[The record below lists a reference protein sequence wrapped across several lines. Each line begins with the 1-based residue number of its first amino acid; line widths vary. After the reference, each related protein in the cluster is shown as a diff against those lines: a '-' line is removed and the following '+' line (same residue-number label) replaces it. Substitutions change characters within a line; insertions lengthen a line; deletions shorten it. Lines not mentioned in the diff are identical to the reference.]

1 MLSTL
6 KRPELAHTRRSLL
19 IRLKDW
25 RDIESWQA
33 FFNTYWR
40 LIYVTA
46 IQAGLS
52 AEESEDLVQETV
64 LSVAKQIPN
73 FNYDPEKGSFR
84 SWLLTVT
91 HCRIA
96 DRFRKRRGEERE
108 VSFGDLA
115 TGGSEGLAFG
125 MPELLSRSELEEIW
139 DREWESNLMEAAIDN
154 VKRAVSP
161 KHYQVFD
168 LLHFKEMSVADVADK
183 LNVTRASAYLIRH
196 RIGKAIVKELQRI
209 QKEVV

>member
-1 MLSTL
+1 MLSTV
-6 KRPELAHTRRSLL
+6 KRPELAQTRRSLL

-46 IQAGLS
+46 MQAGLT

-73 FNYDPEKGSFR
+73 FDYDPQKGSFR

-108 VSFGDLA
+108 FSVGDMEN
-115 TGGSEGLAFG
+115 GDSDGLTFG

-154 VKRAVSP
+154 VKRSVSP

-168 LLHFKEMSVADVADK
+168 LLHFKEMSVADVTAK
-183 LNVTRASAYLIRH
+183 LKVTRASAYMIRH
-196 RIGKAIVKELQRI
+196 RVNKAIRRELQRI